1 MSGRSESSRDDEDEE
16 KSRALVLMIGA
27 LTLTHV
33 SFVPLPRP
41 KLYILSYSA
50 LDAFI

>member
-1 MSGRSESSRDDEDEE
+1 MSGRPESLRDDEDEE

-27 LTLTHV
+27 STATHV

-41 KLYILSYSA
+41 ELYVLSYSA
-50 LDAFI
+50 LNAFT